1 MLKTLYRILIIL
13 LVSGLVAGGM
23 YVLIGNDAN
32 ASGLGNQFGEHG
44 NGNLQV
50 EQNFGNLTD
59 GNRLGN
65 DQEQHFGETNLTFFQ
80 AIGVVFSKLIVV
92 ALITAAIVMIQRL
105 FSCPKC
111 KKQTST
117 T

>member
-1 MLKTLYRILIIL
+1 MFKILYRILVIL

-23 YVLIGNDAN
+23 YLLIGNNAS
-32 ASGLGNQFGEHG
+32 ASGLGNQFGERG

-65 DQEQHFGETNLTFFQ
+65 DREQHFGETNLTFFQ
-80 AIGVVFSKLIVV
+80 SIGVVFSKLIVV
-92 ALITAAIVMIQRL
+92 ALITAAVIIIQRL
-105 FSCPKC
+105 FLRHNRR
-111 KKQTST
+111 KQTST

>member
-1 MLKTLYRILIIL
+1 MLKTLYQILIIL

-32 ASGLGNQFGEHG
+32 ASSLGNQFGERG

-65 DQEQHFGETNLTFFQ
+65 DREQHFGETNLTFFQ

-92 ALITAAIVMIQRL
+92 AIVTAVVVMIQRL
-105 FSCPKC
+105 FSRPKR